1 MGKNIAAGVI
11 GVFVA
16 VGLVWLI
23 EMIGHAVY
31 PPPPDIDFSDVDA
44 VRHYLSTLPLG
55 AFAFVGGAWFL
66 GTLGGTMAA
75 SRIGSAAPRL
85 FAMVVGGFVLAATAF
100 NLAVIPHPL
109 WFSIVGVAGILVAAW
124 LGQFLSTRRT
134 AE

>member
-11 GVFVA
+11 GVLVA

-44 VRHYLSTLPLG
+44 VRGYMSALPLG
-55 AFAFVGGAWFL
+55 AFAFVGSGWFL

-100 NLAVIPHPL
+100 NLTVIPHPL
-109 WFSIVGVAGILVAAW
+109 WFSIVGVAGVFIAAW
-124 LGQFLSTRRT
+124 LGQFLSTRSSS
-134 AE
+134 